1 MTHST
6 APQSLSQPSWGSH
19 WRAIMTIA
27 AKDWRVYWRYPMNA
41 FSTITQPIIWII
53 PVYFMGQAFSVNGKA
68 VGFEAYSGTSD
79 YISFALLGMA
89 LNNFILAV
97 FWGMGYS
104 IKNDM
109 VSGVLESNWL
119 TPMPRPLLLV
129 GRTFASLAFTTITSL
144 TMLGLAALLLGFHP
158 TGSALKAFLS
168 VVPLLIG
175 LYGFGIAFA
184 ALVMVMR
191 DANTMVDV
199 SSFIVQLLS
208 GANFPVTALPS
219 WLLPL
224 ALALPLTYGFDA
236 VRGWLLQTETLLPLR
251 VEVGLMI
258 VFMFLMI
265 AFGLWV
271 FQKLERRVRL
281 LGTLGQH

>member
-1 MTHST
+1 
-6 APQSLSQPSWGSH
+6 
-19 WRAIMTIA
+19 MTIA
-27 AKDWRVYWRYPMNA
+27 GKDWRVYWRYPMNA
-41 FSTITQPIIWII
+41 FSSITQPIIWII

-144 TMLGLAALLLGFHP
+144 AMLALAALLLGFHP
-158 TGSALKAFLS
+158 TGNVLAFISGAAAADRPVWVWDCLCGPGDGAARRQHPGGYQQLCRAGS
-168 VVPLLIG
+168 FRGKLPGHGAAVLAAAP
-175 LYGFGIAFA
+175 GFGA
-184 ALVMVMR
+184 AL
-191 DANTMVDV
+191 D
-199 SSFIVQLLS
+199 
-208 GANFPVTALPS
+208 
-219 WLLPL
+219 
-224 ALALPLTYGFDA
+224 
-236 VRGWLLQTETLLPLR
+236 
-251 VEVGLMI
+251 
-258 VFMFLMI
+258 
-265 AFGLWV
+265 LWV
-271 FQKLERRVRL
+271 
-281 LGTLGQH
+281 